1 MRDDAGRELGPGRPP
16 APPLAGD
23 GDGEAVPRPVTVTVE
38 LGPVDAAV
46 PGHGEGELK
55 KCSLSTV
62 LYCTVLYCTV
72 LSTVLYAGV
81 VVLVPLGPLEPD
93 PGAIEGRSRGR
104 ATGDRGTALRPLRR
118 VPQLT

>member
-46 PGHGEGELK
+46 PGHGEGELTQ
-55 KCSLSTV
+55 CSQSTV
-62 LYCTVLYCTV
+62 LYCTTLYYTV
-72 LSTVLYAGV
+72 QYYPLYSM
-81 VVLVPLGPLEPD
+81 LE
-93 PGAIEGRSRGR
+93 S
-104 ATGDRGTALRPLRR
+104 
-118 VPQLT
+118 

>member
-1 MRDDAGRELGPGRPP
+1 MCDDAGRQLGPGRPP

-23 GDGEAVPRPVTVTVE
+23 GDAEAVPRSVTVSVE

-46 PGHGEGELK
+46 PGHGGGELTQ
-55 KCSLSTV
+55 CS
-62 LYCTVLYCTV
+62 

-81 VVLVPLGPLEPD
+81 VVLVPLGPLEPH

-104 ATGDRGTALRPLRR
+104 ATGDRGTALGPLRR
-118 VPQLT
+118 VPQLTYIGSVYVGY